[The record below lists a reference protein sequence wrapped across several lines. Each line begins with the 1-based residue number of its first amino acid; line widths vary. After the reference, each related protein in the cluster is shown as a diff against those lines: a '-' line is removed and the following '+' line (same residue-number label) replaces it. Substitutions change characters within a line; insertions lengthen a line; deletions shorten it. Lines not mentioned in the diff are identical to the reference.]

1 MNLRELMQD
10 DGMPPIGVDGLTLDS
25 RVVQT
30 GDLFVGLADD
40 ADTRSKHVI
49 EAFSKGAVA
58 AMVVGPVEK
67 ATALPIVVAHDLRD
81 RLGDIADRFFGEPSS
96 SFKLLAVTG
105 TNGKSS
111 IAHLG
116 AQALNQ
122 LSVSAA
128 MIGTLGSGRPGGL
141 KPAVLTTP
149 DVLTLHSE
157 FAALRACGVEV
168 VHMEASSHGIDQNR
182 LQGARIDA
190 AVFTNLTHDH
200 LDYHGSFEAYGA
212 AKAKLFCRVGLELA
226 IINIDDAFGR
236 ALTGKTSAKR
246 VLTYGLESDSA
257 DVTATAIQTTPS
269 GSRFELRIHG
279 LSRFAECRLL
289 GEFNL
294 SNLLAVSAWL
304 YDLGHSLDA
313 IVEML
318 PMLEPPPGRLERVY
332 APKGAVFIDFAHTP
346 DAVQSVLNTISQHC
360 RGRIITVIGCGG
372 DRDRT
377 KRPVMGRL
385 AAELSDVAI
394 FTSDNPRSE
403 PPLQIVEDML
413 AGLPLDTDPIVELD
427 RSLAI
432 KKGIDLLAVSD
443 VLVILGK
450 GHERFQ
456 EIEGV
461 SHPFSDSEVAEGW
474 IKQGAGRHD

>member
-1 MNLRELMQD
+1 MNLRELTQD
-10 DGMPPIGVDGLTLDS
+10 DGMPSIGVDGLTLDS
-25 RVVQT
+25 RVVQV
-30 GDLFVGLADD
+30 GDLFVGLADN
-40 ADTRSKHVI
+40 ADTRSKHVS

-67 ATALPIVVAHDLRD
+67 ATALPIVVARDLRD

-111 IAHLG
+111 VAHLG

-141 KPAVLTTP
+141 KPAMLTTP
-149 DVLTLHSE
+149 DVLSLHSE

-212 AKAKLFCRVGLELA
+212 AKARLFCRAGLELA

-236 ALTGKTSAKR
+236 ALIGKTNAKR
-246 VLTYGLESDSA
+246 VLTYGVESDTA
-257 DVTATAIQTTPS
+257 DITASAIQTSPI
-269 GSRFELRIHG
+269 GSHFELRIQG
-279 LSRFAECRLL
+279 SSRLAECRLL
-289 GEFNL
+289 GDFNL

-304 YDLGHSLDA
+304 HDLGHSLDA

-318 PMLEPPPGRLERVY
+318 PKLEPPPGRLERVS
-332 APKGAVFIDFAHTP
+332 APKGSVFIDFAHTP
-346 DAVQSVLNTISQHC
+346 DAVRSVLETISQHC
-360 RGRIITVIGCGG
+360 PGRIITVIGCGG

-377 KRPVMGRL
+377 KRPVMGRS
-385 AAELSDVAI
+385 AVELSDIAI

-403 PPLQIVEDML
+403 PPLKIVEDML
-413 AGLPLDTDPIVELD
+413 SDLPADASPIVELD
-427 RSLAI
+427 RGLAI
-432 KKGIDLLAVSD
+432 QKGIDLLTDSD

-456 EIEGV
+456 EIDGV
-461 SHPFSDSEVAEGW
+461 SHPFSDREVAEAC
-474 IKQGAGRHD
+474 IALGAGRHD

>member
-25 RVVQT
+25 RVVQA

-40 ADTRSKHVI
+40 ADTRSKHVT

-67 ATALPIVVAHDLRD
+67 ATAALPIVVARDLRD

-141 KPAVLTTP
+141 KPAMLTTP

-226 IINIDDAFGR
+226 IINTDDAFGR
-236 ALTGKTSAKR
+236 ALTGKTNAKR
-246 VLTYGLESDSA
+246 VLTYGIESDTA
-257 DVTATAIQTTPS
+257 DVTATAIQTTPT
-269 GSRFELRIHG
+269 GSRFELKIHG
-279 LSRFAECRLL
+279 LSRFAEC
-289 GEFNL
+289 
-294 SNLLAVSAWL
+294 S
-304 YDLGHSLDA
+304 
-313 IVEML
+313 
-318 PMLEPPPGRLERVY
+318 
-332 APKGAVFIDFAHTP
+332 
-346 DAVQSVLNTISQHC
+346 C
-360 RGRIITVIGCGG
+360 
-372 DRDRT
+372 
-377 KRPVMGRL
+377 
-385 AAELSDVAI
+385 
-394 FTSDNPRSE
+394 
-403 PPLQIVEDML
+403 
-413 AGLPLDTDPIVELD
+413 
-427 RSLAI
+427 
-432 KKGIDLLAVSD
+432 
-443 VLVILGK
+443 
-450 GHERFQ
+450 
-456 EIEGV
+456 
-461 SHPFSDSEVAEGW
+461 
-474 IKQGAGRHD
+474 